1 MIKVVIVDD
10 EALVRTGLQ
19 RILST
24 EGDIDVVALTTGVGA
39 VEAVTEHGADAVL
52 LDIRMPDVDG
62 LTVLRRIR
70 ELPVPPA
77 VCMLTTF
84 DTDDHL
90 TSALQA
96 GAAGFLLKDTDPE
109 HLAPMV
115 RFIASGGI
123 ALSPRPGNTVIDGHL
138 ALHGRLPAGVPRPQL
153 TEREHEVLGLLA
165 EGLTNT
171 DIAGRTYLGL
181 GTVKEHVSAI
191 LAKLRATNRVQ
202 AALAAERSGL
212 LANQVAEPGPERAT
226 GRRGDART

>member
-1 MIKVVIVDD
+1 AAARAPRDS
-10 EALVRTGLQ
+10 R
-19 RILST
+19 SP
-24 EGDIDVVALTTGVGA
+24 DVVGLPGVRRSR
-39 VEAVTEHGADAVL
+39 HP
-52 LDIRMPDVDG
+52 PD
-62 LTVLRRIR
+62 
-70 ELPVPPA
+70 PPA

-84 DTDDHL
+84 DTDEHL

-115 RFIASGGI
+115 RFIASGGV

-138 ALHGRLPAGVPRPQL
+138 ALHGRLPSGEPRPQL

-171 DIAGRTYLGL
+171 AIAVKTYTSLS
-181 GTVKEHVSAI
+181 TVKEHVSAI

-212 LANQVAEPGPERAT
+212 LVNNVPD
-226 GRRGDART
+226 RGHDDLTSPSTQ

>member
-10 EALVRTGLQ
+10 EALIRTGFQ

-24 EGDIDVVALTTGVGA
+24 ESDIDVIALTSGA
-39 VEAVTEHGADAVL
+39 GAIEAIAERAPDAVL

-70 ELPVPPA
+70 ELPDPPA

-84 DTDDHL
+84 DTDEHL

-115 RFIASGGI
+115 RFIASGGV

-138 ALHGRLPAGVPRPQL
+138 ALHGRLPSGEPRPQL

-171 DIAGRTYLGL
+171 AIAVKTYTSLS
-181 GTVKEHVSAI
+181 TVKEHVSAI

-212 LANQVAEPGPERAT
+212 LVNNVPD
-226 GRRGDART
+226 RGHDDLTSPPTQ

>member
-10 EALVRTGLQ
+10 EALIRTGFQ

-24 EGDIDVVALTTGVGA
+24 ESDIDVIALTSGA
-39 VEAVTEHGADAVL
+39 GAIEAIAERAPDAVL

-70 ELPVPPA
+70 ELPDPPA

-84 DTDDHL
+84 DTDEHL

-115 RFIASGGI
+115 RFIASGGV

-138 ALHGRLPAGVPRPQL
+138 ALHGRLPSGAPRPQL

-171 DIAGRTYLGL
+171 AIAVKTYTSLS
-181 GTVKEHVSAI
+181 TVKEHVSAI

-202 AALAAERSGL
+202 AALTAERSGL
-212 LANQVAEPGPERAT
+212 LVNNAPD
-226 GRRGDART
+226 RGHDDLTSPSTQ

>member
-10 EALVRTGLQ
+10 EALIRTGFQ

-24 EGDIDVVALTTGVGA
+24 ESDIDVIALTSGA
-39 VEAVTEHGADAVL
+39 GAIEAIAERAPDAVL

-70 ELPVPPA
+70 ELPDPPA

-84 DTDDHL
+84 DTDEHL

-115 RFIASGGI
+115 RFIASGGV

-138 ALHGRLPAGVPRPQL
+138 ALHGRLPAGEPRPQL

-171 DIAGRTYLGL
+171 AIAVKTYTSLS
-181 GTVKEHVSAI
+181 TVKEHVSAI
-191 LAKLRATNRVQ
+191 LTKLRATNRVQ

-212 LANQVAEPGPERAT
+212 LANQVTDQGHDGLTSPFT
-226 GRRGDART
+226 Q